1 MDWRTR
7 GVTFLLIF
15 STLGAMSQDENLT
28 PKWKENWKQKKIN
41 VEYLTKFVLANG
53 TKLYVM
59 GQGKK
64 ISDMKL
70 GSIQEEKE
78 GSYEGDFKYIEEL
91 KEVPSIIGQSSSLK
105 NIIANQKSIL
115 GYIDKTEKLLWENN
129 ELVPVKNLEMYHKIM
144 RSLKDK
150 LGVDLDELE
159 MVILKNDLKFKDNER
174 LERLSKMEGEYQDKN
189 DFAYLIYKKA
199 INEVQYIK
207 METRSINE
215 SEKYNGTG

>member
-28 PKWKENWKQKKIN
+28 PKWKENWKQKKTN

-78 GSYEGDFKYIEEL
+78 GNYEGDFKYIEEL

-115 GYIDKTEKLLWENN
+115 GYLDKTEELLRENS

-215 SEKYNGTG
+215 SEKYNGTD